1 MEDWRNGSWT
11 LLHSI
16 GNEYKWII
24 TKLNNYLRNYM
35 YIASFTMKSDSNE
48 GSAADLK

>member
-1 MEDWRNGSWT
+1 
-11 LLHSI
+11 
-16 GNEYKWII
+16 
-24 TKLNNYLRNYM
+24 M